1 MEQITKPEEEE
12 IAGCSKRPSSLGQ
25 GARSGLTIA
34 KQSVG
39 RWVKRLRRVGRVSSG
54 KAHVPACAGRA
65 GEMAGFFDSL
75 TRGRSISWVK

>member
-1 MEQITKPEEEE
+1 MAQITITKEEE
-12 IAGCSKRPSSLGQ
+12 IAGCSKSPSSLGQ
-25 GARSGLTIA
+25 GARPGLTIA

-39 RWVKRLRRVGRVSSG
+39 RWVNKVAQGGRVSSG